1 MASRQ
6 NVGWP
11 FLVIQIFDC
20 LFGQCGIGGVEIC
33 PNAFLGQQFGRSTSL
48 AVPTEELTNL
58 ARTLKNRLTGINRSR
73 RLVAFL
79 AFAGFMQS
87 RQKGIQKPIF
97 DRLKATFSSHNSPSE
112 PFFLAT

>member
-1 MASRQ
+1 MADASNDGYDQAAERICRERFKIA
-6 NVGWP
+6 P
-11 FLVIQIFDC
+11 
-20 LFGQCGIGGVEIC
+20 GVRDITD
-33 PNAFLGQQFGRSTSL
+33 L
-48 AVPTEELTNL
+48 PTEELTNL

-87 RQKGIQKPIF
+87 RQKGFQKPIF
-97 DRLKATFSSHNSPSE
+97 DRLKAAFSSHNSPSE